1 MSATK
6 GGPGQIVRLREAR
19 LGTATR
25 ALAAAR
31 GETVAAERA
40 RAQAD
45 READRATLEL
55 AETRAALGADP
66 NQAGFLLALV
76 DRRRFDH
83 AVAKSASNDAAEAQ
97 RLCEAAEAERRAA
110 LIRAQA
116 RRDALVDHVG
126 GIERRAARGL
136 EQRLAD
142 EMQHIGRKG

>member
-1 MSATK
+1 VS
-6 GGPGQIVRLREAR
+6 GPRQIVRLREAR
-19 LGTATR
+19 LGAATR

-31 GETVAAERA
+31 GETAAAERA
-40 RAQAD
+40 RTAAD
-45 READRATLEL
+45 READRATRML
-55 AETRAALGADP
+55 ADTRAALGADP
-66 NQAGFLLALV
+66 NHAGFLLALV

-116 RRDALVDHVG
+116 RRDALVDHVA
-126 GIERRAARGL
+126 GIERRVARGQ

-142 EMQHIGRKG
+142 EAQHIGRKG